1 MSSKKMVIRLN
12 YSKKPV
18 VRKRKVVLKGVEL
31 PLQLVVLA
39 IGLALKLV
47 GDVDFLSVV
56 GLGLSIV
63 LISVAFERV
72 KIKISSSEAINTI
85 KVMVA
90 MAAAITM
97 SSWILQFITPYLL
110 HKQQLQY

>member
-1 MSSKKMVIRLN
+1 MVIRLN

-18 VRKRKVVLKGVEL
+18 VRKRKVVLKSVGTILLIAVG
-31 PLQLVVLA
+31 VLA

-72 KIKISSSEAINTI
+72 ALKYPA
-85 KVMVA
+85 
-90 MAAAITM
+90 
-97 SSWILQFITPYLL
+97 Q
-110 HKQQLQY
+110 KQ

>member
-1 MSSKKMVIRLN
+1 
-12 YSKKPV
+12 
-18 VRKRKVVLKGVEL
+18 
-31 PLQLVVLA
+31 
-39 IGLALKLV
+39 LV

-72 KIKISSSEAINTI
+72 AKLKISSSEAINTV

-97 SSWILQFITPYLL
+97 SS
-110 HKQQLQY
+110 

>member
-1 MSSKKMVIRLN
+1 
-12 YSKKPV
+12 
-18 VRKRKVVLKGVEL
+18 
-31 PLQLVVLA
+31 
-39 IGLALKLV
+39 LV

-72 KIKISSSEAINTI
+72 AKLKISSSEAINTI

-97 SSWILQFITPYLL
+97 SSWILQFITLYLL

>member
-1 MSSKKMVIRLN
+1 MVIRLN

-18 VRKRKVVLKGVEL
+18 VRKRKVVLKRNYTTYSS
-31 PLQLVVLA
+31 VLA

-63 LISVAFERV
+63 LISVAFE
-72 KIKISSSEAINTI
+72 E
-85 KVMVA
+85 
-90 MAAAITM
+90 
-97 SSWILQFITPYLL
+97 
-110 HKQQLQY
+110 

>member
-1 MSSKKMVIRLN
+1 MVIRLN

-18 VRKRKVVLKGVEL
+18 VRKRKVVLKSVGTILLIAVG
-31 PLQLVVLA
+31 VLA

-72 KIKISSSEAINTI
+72 KLKYPA
-85 KVMVA
+85 
-90 MAAAITM
+90 
-97 SSWILQFITPYLL
+97 Q
-110 HKQQLQY
+110 KQ

>member
-1 MSSKKMVIRLN
+1 
-12 YSKKPV
+12 
-18 VRKRKVVLKGVEL
+18 VRKRKVVKKRCRNYTTYSSC
-31 PLQLVVLA
+31 VLA

-72 KIKISSSEAINTI
+72 AKLKISSSEAINTI
-85 KVMVA
+85 KVIA

-97 SSWILQFITPYLL
+97 SS
-110 HKQQLQY
+110 